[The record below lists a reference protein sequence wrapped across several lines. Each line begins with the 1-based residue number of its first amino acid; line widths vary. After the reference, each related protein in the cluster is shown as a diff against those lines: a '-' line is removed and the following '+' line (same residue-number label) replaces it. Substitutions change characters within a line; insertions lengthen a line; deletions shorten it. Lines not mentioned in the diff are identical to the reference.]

1 VNIVATGTGGFLGW
15 HARVLLHSLGRD
27 DLAPLPVGAT
37 HDAEGAAAAI
47 SGAERVLHLAGVN
60 RGTDDEVF
68 GGNVLFAEQLA
79 RAVRAA
85 ATPPQVLVFANSVQ
99 VGSDSPYGRG
109 KLRAAEILAEA
120 ASAVGAEFVDLQL
133 PNLFGEHGR
142 PFYNSVTA
150 TFCHLLSRGEVPTV
164 EVDREL
170 TLLHAQ
176 YAAAVLVGVSTV
188 TEMAGRTQ
196 SRTVSGL
203 LTRLRAFA
211 SAYGT
216 GDLPD
221 LVDEFDRDLF
231 NTYRSFAFEVQ
242 PSHALTQNTDAR
254 GSFTEVVRAA
264 GGGGQTSFSTTV
276 PGVTRGQHYHRR
288 KIERFT
294 VVDGTATITLRRLFH
309 DEVVSLPVSGA
320 TPVAVDM
327 PTMWAHAITN
337 DGDTM
342 LTTLF
347 WADEVFDPAAPDTV
361 PETV

>member
-1 VNIVATGTGGFLGW
+1 MSIVATGAGGFLGW
-15 HARVLLHSLGRD
+15 HTRVLLHSLGEGD
-27 DLAPLPVGAT
+27 IVALPVGAAY
-37 HDAEGAAAAI
+37 DAEAAAATI
-47 SGAERVLHLAGVN
+47 SGTERVLHLAGVN
-60 RGTDDEVF
+60 RGTDDEVHD
-68 GGNVLFAEQLA
+68 GNIEFAEQLA
-79 RAVRAA
+79 QAVRAA
-85 ATPPQVLVFANSVQ
+85 ATPPPVVVFANSVQ
-99 VGSDSPYGRG
+99 AGDDSPYGRG
-109 KLRAAEILAEA
+109 KRRAAKVLSQA
-120 ASAVGAEFVDLQL
+120 ASSVGAEFVDLRL

-150 TFCHLLSRGEVPTV
+150 TFCHLLSRGESPSI

-176 YAAAVLVGVSTV
+176 DAAAALLGET
-188 TEMAGRTQ
+188 TADQAADRTQ
-196 SRTVSGL
+196 IRTVSEL
-203 LTRLRAFA
+203 LMRLRQFA
-211 SAYGT
+211 SMYAT
-216 GDLPD
+216 GGLPD
-221 LVDEFDRDLF
+221 LVDDFDRDLF

-242 PSHALTQNTDAR
+242 PSHPLTQNTDAR
-254 GSFTEVVRAA
+254 GSFTEVVRSA

-309 DEVVSLPVSGA
+309 DDIVSLPVSGA
-320 TPVAVDM
+320 APVAVDM

-337 DGDTM
+337 DGDTT

>member
-1 VNIVATGTGGFLGW
+1 VSVVATGAGGFLGW
-15 HARVLLHSLGRD
+15 HVRVLLHALGRD
-27 DLAPLPVGAT
+27 DVVALPVGAA
-37 HDAEGAAAAI
+37 HDAEAAAAAV
-47 SGAERVLHLAGVN
+47 SGADRVLHLAGVN
-60 RGTDDEVF
+60 RGTDDEVHD
-68 GGNVLFAEQLA
+68 GNVEFAEQLA
-79 RAVRAA
+79 RAVRSASV
-85 ATPPQVLVFANSVQ
+85 PPRAVVFADSVQ
-99 VGSDSPYGRG
+99 SGGDSPYGRG
-109 KLRAAEILAEA
+109 KRRAAELLAEA
-120 ASAVGAEFVDLQL
+120 ASAVGAEFVDLRL

-150 TFCHLLSRGEVPTV
+150 TFCHLLSRGETPTV
-164 EVDREL
+164 DVDREL
-170 TLLHAQ
+170 TLLHVQ
-176 YAAAVLVGVSTV
+176 DAAAALVGET
-188 TEMAGRTQ
+188 TADEMAGRTR
-196 SRTVSGL
+196 SLTVSGL
-203 LTRLRAFA
+203 LARLREFSSTYA
-211 SAYGT
+211 T

-221 LVDEFDRDLF
+221 LVDDFDRDLF

-254 GSFTEVVRAA
+254 GSFTEVVRSA

-320 TPVAVDM
+320 APVAVDM

-347 WADEVFDPAAPDTV
+347 WADEIFDPAAPDTV